1 MRQGVNEQLLTL
13 DPGKQVAEPLGPD
26 SGTSSATEYVMGL
39 GTPMAHESQ
48 VADAVCHLVSGFHI
62 LEGIV
67 EDLGDSSRQRGPV
80 ATLAVTAQVISTALE
95 ELNYCSLEFW
105 RLLPQARIQAS
116 ECLPEYCRP
125 LRCGRDSPGVP
136 MESKPREQSEPETLT
151 QGSHVELGGSIRR
164 DQVATHQEDGASTTH
179 SEWEGSLA
187 SAVLHLVGAYRA
199 METLSASAF
208 PAGAPRSFES
218 ASHCVCTALV
228 TLDTCLAGRVERN
241 LLTLVQSEVN

>member
-1 MRQGVNEQLLTL
+1 
-13 DPGKQVAEPLGPD
+13 
-26 SGTSSATEYVMGL
+26 
-39 GTPMAHESQ
+39 
-48 VADAVCHLVSGFHI
+48 
-62 LEGIV
+62 
-67 EDLGDSSRQRGPV
+67 
-80 ATLAVTAQVISTALE
+80 
-95 ELNYCSLEFW
+95 
-105 RLLPQARIQAS
+105 
-116 ECLPEYCRP
+116 
-125 LRCGRDSPGVP
+125 

-241 LLTLVQSEVN
+241 LLTLVPSEVN